1 MMMYLSRR
9 MRGSSMAALSLSI
22 MLGLGASPAWAQQAG
37 AKGEAGL
44 TPNADLEQARGA
56 TLTGEDAIIVTGS
69 RLSRTGFTSPT
80 PVTVLGAEQLQRVG
94 DTNVADSLN
103 RMPSFR
109 PQNTP
114 LTQGYTQSN
123 LASQILD
130 LRGLGAQ
137 RTLVLVDGR
146 RHVATTTQGTFDL
159 SMMPSAIIDRVE
171 VVTGGASAAY
181 GSDAVAGV
189 VNLIINDSLNGAKGQ
204 VQYGLSR
211 AGDNK
216 EISASLAIG
225 SDLFGGAGHIVVAG
239 EYVRNNGLGDC
250 FSRDWCSPD
259 GVSNTFTIANP
270 RNPAEPGFPA
280 TVIGL
285 VKVANMT
292 PAGIITS
299 GPLRGV
305 HFNADGSVAAAPF
318 GYGKLA
324 TNVSVYMLGGEGKQY
339 FHDGLLFGPS
349 SERFSLYQNLHYD
362 FSPSLRGVLS
372 ASFGQVNAQTNAAN
386 PLDSGNLI
394 IRRDNAYLPAAIA
407 ARMDDP
413 NGDGSTADAIT
424 QFNFGRVTNDVGQ
437 ARTFAKRSVFRVVG
451 ALEGKLGDNWTWD
464 AYYQFGRTD
473 SDQYTQN
480 NRITANFTR
489 ALDSVRNVQNVPVC
503 RSTLSDPGNGCSPI
517 NPFGIGNIQRSAVAY
532 AFGTSTSSFRF
543 TQHAAAANLQ
553 GTLLEGWAGPIS
565 LAAGAEWRKD
575 SALGVG
581 DNISTASGFFT
592 NNTAMINGRISVVE
606 GYLETV
612 VPLLRE
618 QAFTHL
624 LELNGAVRR
633 THYERQNDANPKSTV
648 NATTWKVGAVW
659 EPIEAIRFR
668 VTRSRDI
675 RAPNNVELF
684 SSLASTNT
692 FISDP
697 ANNQAYNVLTFT
709 GGNTA
714 LAPEKADTT
723 TIGIVVKPGAGV
735 IPGRV
740 RFSADYY
747 NIDLAGAIATL
758 GAQLLVNRCAAGS
771 AEFCAQ
777 LTRDPNTK
785 LLTRIVNTNLNLNKL
800 QARGIDFELTY
811 ALPLADVTS
820 ALPGNLSF
828 RVLANRALELSTT
841 DPAGVTTNRAGQNG
855 APISQLSGVPDW
867 VIDADVT
874 YSSGPFSAS
883 VQMHHLTSGVYDV
896 TMVGPEQAGYDPI
909 SRNSIST
916 NHVAGRTYFNLAAS
930 YRLSNKVEL
939 FGAITNLFDVSPPIA
954 PSSTGPFNATL
965 YDPIGQNFR
974 FGVRAQF

>member
-1 MMMYLSRR
+1 MTKEALRASG
-9 MRGSSMAALSLSI
+9 GSLAALSLSLAI
-22 MLGLGASPAWAQQAG
+22 ALYSAPALAQAG
-37 AKGEAGL
+37 APAGGSAETGAEAPGD
-44 TPNADLEQARGA
+44 TD
-56 TLTGEDAIIVTGS
+56 IIVTGS
-69 RLSRTGFTSPT
+69 RLASSGFTSPT
-80 PVTVLGAEQLQRVG
+80 PVTVLGSEQLQRVG
-94 DTNVADSLN
+94 DTNVASALN

-146 RHVATTTQGTFDL
+146 RHVSTTTQGTFDL
-159 SMMPSAIIDRVE
+159 SMMPSAIIDRAE

-211 AGDNK
+211 EGDNK
-216 EISASLAIG
+216 EISASLALG
-225 SDLFGGAGHIVVAG
+225 SSLFDGAGHIVVAG

-250 FSRDWCSPD
+250 FTRDWCSPD
-259 GVSNTFTIANP
+259 GVSNYFTIANP

-299 GPLRGV
+299 GPLRGTQ
-305 HFNADGSVAAAPF
+305 FNANGSVAANRF
-318 GYGKLA
+318 GYGQLA
-324 TNVSVYMLGGEGKQY
+324 TNVSIYMLGGEGKQY

-372 ASFGQVNAQTNAAN
+372 ASFGQVHAETNAAN
-386 PLDSGNLI
+386 PLDSGNLV
-394 IRRDNAYLPAAIA
+394 IRRDNAFLPAAIT

-424 QFNFGRVTNDVGQ
+424 QFNFGRVTNEAGR
-437 ARTFAKRSVFRVVG
+437 ARTTAKRSVFRIVG
-451 ALEGKLGDNWTWD
+451 ALEGKIGANWNWD
-464 AYYQFGRTD
+464 VYYQFGRTD
-473 SDQYTQN
+473 SDQNTRN

-489 ALDSVRNVQNVPVC
+489 ALDSVRNTQGVAVC
-503 RSTLSDPGNGCSPI
+503 RSTLSDPTNGCAPI
-517 NPFGIGNIQRSAVAY
+517 NPFGIGNISAAAIGY
-532 AFGTSTSSFRF
+532 AFGTATSSFRF
-543 TQHAAAANLQ
+543 TQHAAAANVR
-553 GTLLEGWAGPIS
+553 GTLAEGWAGPIS
-565 LAAGAEWRKD
+565 LAAGVEWRKD
-575 SALGVG
+575 EALGVG
-581 DNISTASGFFT
+581 DPISTANGFFT
-592 NNTAMINGRISVVE
+592 NNTPVINGRISVIE

-612 VPLLRE
+612 APLVRE
-618 QAFTHL
+618 QSFTHL
-624 LELNGAVRR
+624 LELNGAIRQ
-633 THYERQNDANPKSTV
+633 THYARENSANPKSTV

-668 VTRSRDI
+668 ATRSRDI
-675 RAPNNVELF
+675 RAPNQVELF
-684 SSLASTNT
+684 SGLASTFT

-697 ANNQAYNVLTFT
+697 ANNQAYNVSTFS
-709 GGNTA
+709 GGNPR

-723 TIGIVVKPGAGV
+723 TIGVVLKPGSGV
-735 IPGRV
+735 IPGRL

-747 NIDLAGAIATL
+747 NIDLKGAIATL

-777 LTRDPNTK
+777 LTRDPTTG

-800 QARGIDFELTY
+800 QARGLDFELTY
-811 ALPLADVTS
+811 GLPLADLS
-820 ALPGNLSF
+820 ASLPGDLSL

-855 APISQLSGVPDW
+855 APVSQLSGVPDW

-874 YSSGPFSAS
+874 YNVGGFSAS
-883 VQMHHLTSGVYDV
+883 LQMHYLTAGLYDV
-896 TMVGPEQAGYDPI
+896 TMIGPDQPGYSTSLP
-909 SRNSIST
+909 NSIST

-930 YRLSNKVEL
+930 YKINSKVEL
-939 FGAITNLFDVSPPIA
+939 FGSITNLFDVSPPIA
-954 PSSTGPFNATL
+954 PSGTGPFNATL

-974 FGVRAQF
+974 FGIRAQF